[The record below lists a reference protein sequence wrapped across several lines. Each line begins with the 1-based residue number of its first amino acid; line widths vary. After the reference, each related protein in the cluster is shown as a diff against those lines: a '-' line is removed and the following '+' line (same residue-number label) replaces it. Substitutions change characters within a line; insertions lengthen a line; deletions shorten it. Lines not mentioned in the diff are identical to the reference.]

1 MSGGLAVGDRVLRLD
16 GVSFDDIL
24 LDMLKVHIIIQ
35 APMGHDRST
44 KGISIIEWIR
54 TGVL

>member
-16 GVSFDDIL
+16 GVSLDDIL

-35 APMGHDRST
+35 APMAHDRST
-44 KGISIIEWIR
+44 QGISMIEWIR